1 MDEPTIFFGRTSWTD
16 AWHFPCPDQGSC
28 PYGHG
33 NLPRP
38 GIGSPLFGLRHEDRR
53 RHFFILGQ
61 TGVGKTTL
69 LANMLLQDIDARPQR
84 GVALI
89 DPHGDLAA
97 SLLSAIRPARTRSTV
112 YFDPADVSHPI
123 GLNIFESVDP
133 DWHFLV
139 ADQLISVFRNI
150 WKDSWGPRMEH
161 IFHSAVLSLLQ
172 VEGSTL
178 LGVPRLLT
186 DKDYRA
192 WVVSH
197 LADPLL
203 KRFWTHE
210 YDPLSPTQQREAI
223 SPVLNKVGQFL
234 MAPPLRHIVGQV
246 RPKLDFARIMDESG
260 IFIANL
266 AKGRIGEHNSMLL
279 GSLLLTKFFLAALR
293 RQDRP
298 EHERVDFSITADEL
312 HNLASGDML
321 ASILSEARKYHLNIT
336 GAFQYLSALSPT
348 IRSAIFGNAGTIVA
362 FRVGA
367 EDARTLEL
375 AFAPH
380 CRPAD
385 LQATGRH
392 EFFVK
397 LAIRGSG
404 VTSPFHASSLPPM
417 TPRYTTQDQKRIIHS
432 SRERYGV
439 RRRCVEAS
447 IRGWLAQKGPISH
460 QGGKRSKP
468 GNQPPSWWGR

>member
-1 MDEPTIFFGRTSWTD
+1 
-16 AWHFPCPDQGSC
+16 
-28 PYGHG
+28 
-33 NLPRP
+33 L
-38 GIGSPLFGLRHEDRR
+38 LFGLRHEDRR

-69 LANMLLQDIDARPQR
+69 LANILLQDITAGQ

-89 DPHGDLAA
+89 DPHGDLAT
-97 SLLSAIRPARTRSTV
+97 SLLSAIAPARTRSTV

-150 WKDSWGPRMEH
+150 WKESFGPRMEH

-197 LADPLL
+197 LTDPLL

-210 YDPLSPTQQREAI
+210 YDPLSQTQQREAI

-234 MAPPLRHIVGQV
+234 MGPPLRHIVGQV
-246 RPKLDFARIMDESG
+246 KPKIDFAKIMDESG
-260 IFIANL
+260 IFIGNL
-266 AKGRIGEHNSMLL
+266 AKGRIGEHHSMLL

-293 RQDRP
+293 RADRP
-298 EHERVDFSITADEL
+298 EHERVDFFITADEL

-321 ASILSEARKYHLNIT
+321 ASILSEARKYRLSIT
-336 GAFQYLSALSPT
+336 GAFQYLNALSPT
-348 IRSAIFGNAGTIVA
+348 IRSAIFGNAGTMVA
-362 FRVGA
+362 FRVGP

-375 AFAPH
+375 AFAPDCH
-380 CRPAD
+380 PTD
-385 LQATGRH
+385 LQTTGRH

-404 VTSPFHASSLPPM
+404 VTRPFHATSLPPLAV
-417 TPRYTTQDQKRIIHS
+417 RYATQDQDRIIRS
-432 SRERYGV
+432 SRQRYGV
-439 RRRCVEAS
+439 RRRHVEDA
-447 IRGWLAQKGPISH
+447 IRGWLAQKGPKSDKASAPRH
-460 QGGKRSKP
+460 GTHPRKP
-468 GNQPPSWWGR
+468 PPWWGK